1 VVSKKVIAWRLFVRA
16 TRLQGDHKAV
26 ADATIDDSNGRPAGE
41 FSEMRTICL
50 PSIQETLEIS

>member
-1 VVSKKVIAWRLFVRA
+1 MSGKVIAWRLFVRT
-16 TRLQGDHKAV
+16 TRFQGEHKAM
-26 ADATIDDSNGRPAGE
+26 ADAAIDDSNGRPGGE